1 MTKTSECCKNVQC
14 CPKHCCL
21 PCNNC
26 KIGGI
31 VVNDM
36 REKKIN
42 VGNKRKNKT
51 YSFTTNELIRSTRVK
66 NL

>member
-1 MTKTSECCKNVQC
+1 MTKTLECCKNVQC

-21 PCNNC
+21 PSNNC

-42 VGNKRKNKT
+42 VGNKRKNNT
-51 YSFTTNELIRSTRVK
+51 YSFTTNELIRSTVNNR
-66 NL
+66 

>member
-1 MTKTSECCKNVQC
+1 MTKTLECCKNVQC

-21 PCNNC
+21 PSNNC

-42 VGNKRKNKT
+42 VGNKRKNNT
-51 YSFTTNELIRSTRVK
+51 YSFTTNELIRSTVISR
-66 NL
+66 